1 MADNLLDNYNPLY
14 DIHLRQYF
22 ALPHMQKH
30 LQKMGLLESTLNL
43 NGDEVYARHH
53 AMMDMML
60 KNREAQLIKMAEL
73 RKKLDAAEKVE
84 CCRRIRTGQS
94 PESYRQGKPSRSLSR
109 NRAGQKSNGSG
120 GRQRRYSNS
129 FEDRDFVQRIE
140 ERNADPLESNTRD
153 PYKRLSANAKRFN
166 YLHKLDDSTLV
177 AYKDNLKKQLQRL
190 ERFRE
195 ISFGPHSVAR
205 QPPPPQTSWFFRRR
219 SLPSLT
225 ASAGGTALKEPLR
238 SVLNMR
244 GRKATTGNK
253 LNASH
258 DSRTSCPPTTR
269 KRKDSNVRLPPI
281 HPPSRQWVPTKPP
294 VPVSIQQTTTKLP
307 PAAKKPAPT
316 RGRPS
321 TKRQTTTTTITTVSS
336 VSKSPPKEDITTT
349 TLPTLPSVTGHGIFT
364 GAAAAATAAAIGTV
378 ALNVEDLIAS
388 DSEQASPVSETR
400 GTHGRNSP
408 AYTET
413 IPIDNSHELEE
424 SAEKDVEQGE
434 EEHVVRQ
441 IEAINAANTHGDYE
455 DSSSEPE
462 YAEEDKETPVEI
474 ETVALGVTDAI
485 VPEPFSSDLN
495 SEGNHAEQERPAEP
509 NHDEAL
515 NTESQSLNRCSPTLS
530 DTNLSIEKPTVE
542 STDER
547 PNLPT
552 EKTEEKSEQYREE
565 TPDRVLSVNSSHDSV
580 AHHASEIVPV
590 AVINDHKIEQSP
602 KSPVEKYDHH
612 GQVSS
617 SPVRSLNS
625 SPVLEDH
632 GHSPPKAED
641 YSEHE
646 FEKSEHSPLLTSQDA
661 ENSQFESPTL
671 PNDAV
676 YEQEG
681 LVVQNP
687 ITVHEQSEP
696 KSPES
701 PVLSHHESHHLFED
715 LDTQDQPPVQLLLN
729 VNSAESLEQT
739 ETLQSPAKTE
749 IFEEHAPLDAS
760 ESTVTK
766 RETPELS
773 DRSMSYQNVSPS
785 LEQEVGF
792 ERATSVHSQASN
804 DLERSPSVEAPAEEF
819 LAEENISTTAE
830 HLFVSEEK
838 PSGMGSPTVDQV
850 DESSSL
856 IPSQEDMKNH
866 PISEHNDVVQ
876 QELMSPVHDDEHHE
890 IQEEEK
896 QHDVLSADGCH
907 QHQEETD
914 LERSTIMGQTNEG
927 AHQSSDH
934 VDQVSHNENEIRQE
948 LAEHVSSD
956 HIMFEEPENIV
967 EPVEEERSS
976 PALRTDPPDEVAS
989 SELLAQNSVVENL
1002 SDNVEHGLV
1011 HEISHGPVEINDVP
1025 IVAPL
1030 SRKISHASDNQDVVA
1045 SSPENIAAETEFAP
1059 RYPSVHTSDAEDEH
1073 EEMKHG
1079 SNFNEKYAPKSPT
1092 EMDLYNPSRG
1102 DVDSP
1107 VMSDS
1112 SPRSETAPFTEG
1124 KNITAYQDSETR
1136 ESTSP
1141 VPKATEDTNIS
1152 IEQVAQHIDQHPSP
1166 KEDMAIVDTISNTD
1180 NDSSL
1185 PSQSIIEQ
1193 TDSIGNVEKEED
1205 EHVALQN
1212 LSSNN
1217 PNTDLMTT
1225 SVYQSG
1231 SYQENEMFDDDH
1243 LVHHTNQS
1251 DEKND
1256 RFLESSDAMHDKTV
1270 QEQSDVKDSMILDED
1285 NISTD
1290 SLSIHDKQPNP
1301 MMQSIY
1307 QPQSENEDND
1317 GDHQTDHVQTTVTE
1331 KTDESGRH
1339 YKETV
1344 TSTTNTVIKSGDDL
1358 ENNNDEED
1366 QESGHKEQIIE
1377 EEEEHGANGNLVKE
1391 TITTTTTTITSEG
1404 FPEGGIL
1411 VDDGDESNI
1420 SSI

>member
-60 KNREAQLIKMAEL
+60 KNREAQLVKMAEL

-109 NRAGQKSNGSG
+109 NRAGQKNNGSG

-140 ERNADPLESNTRD
+140 ERNAEPLESNTRD

-166 YLHKLDDSTLV
+166 YLHKLDDNTLV

-225 ASAGGTALKEPLR
+225 ASAGGTTLKEPLR

-408 AYTET
+408 AHTET

-424 SAEKDVEQGE
+424 SAEKDVEQVE

-441 IEAINAANTHGDYE
+441 IESVNAANTHGDYE

-462 YAEEDKETPVEI
+462 YAEEDKETPVEM
-474 ETVALGVTDAI
+474 EAVALGVTDAI

-495 SEGNHAEQERPAEP
+495 QEDNHAEEERSAEP
-509 NHDEAL
+509 HHDKIP
-515 NTESQSLNRCSPTLS
+515 NTESQSLNRSSPALS
-530 DTNLSIEKPTVE
+530 DTHLSIEKPTEE
-542 STDER
+542 STDEH
-547 PNLPT
+547 PSLTT
-552 EKTEEKSEQYREE
+552 EKTEEESEEYRKE
-565 TPDRVLSVNSSHDSV
+565 TPDRVLSVNDSV
-580 AHHASEIVPV
+580 AHYASEIASVPE
-590 AVINDHKIEQSP
+590 IDDHGIEQNP

-612 GQVSS
+612 KQLLS

-625 SPVLEDH
+625 SPVLEDYN
-632 GHSPPKAED
+632 HSPPKTED

-646 FEKSEHSPLLTSQDA
+646 FENSEHSPLVTSQNAD
-661 ENSQFESPTL
+661 NSQLESPTL
-671 PNDAV
+671 QDDAH

-696 KSPES
+696 NSPES
-701 PVLSHHESHHLFED
+701 PAVSHHESHHSLQD
-715 LDTQDQPPVQLLLN
+715 LDTQNQPPVQLSLD
-729 VNSAESLEQT
+729 VNNSEPLEQT
-739 ETLQSPAKTE
+739 DSESLQSPEKTE
-749 IFEEHAPLDAS
+749 IFEEKTPLDAS
-760 ESTVTK
+760 ESPVTK
-766 RETPELS
+766 RETPEPS
-773 DRSMSYQNVSPS
+773 DRSMSNQNVSPS

-792 ERATSVHSQASN
+792 ERAMSVHSQASN
-804 DLERSPSVEAPAEEF
+804 DQEHSPSVEAPAEEF

-830 HLFVSEEK
+830 HLFASEEK
-838 PSGMGSPTVDQV
+838 SSGMGSPTVEQV

-856 IPSQEDMKNH
+856 IPSQEEMKNH
-866 PISEHNDVVQ
+866 PFPVHSDVDQ
-876 QELMSPVHDDEHHE
+876 QELMSPVHDNEYYE
-890 IQEEEK
+890 TQEAEK
-896 QHDVLSADGCH
+896 QDDVLSVDDH
-907 QHQEETD
+907 QHHEEMD
-914 LERSTIMGQTNEG
+914 LERSTIMEK
-927 AHQSSDH
+927 SS
-934 VDQVSHNENEIRQE
+934 VDQVSQDRNNIRQE
-948 LAEHVSSD
+948 SAEPVSSD
-956 HIMFEEPENIV
+956 NIMPEEPENIV
-967 EPVEEERSS
+967 ESVEEERRSPDLCRDS
-976 PALRTDPPDEVAS
+976 PAEVAS
-989 SELLAQNSVVENL
+989 SEFLNKNSVVENL
-1002 SDNVEHGLV
+1002 SDNVDHSGLD
-1011 HEISHGPVEINDVP
+1011 HQISHEPVEIINVP
-1025 IVAPL
+1025 IDAL
-1030 SRKISHASDNQDVVA
+1030 SRKSSHVSDNHDVVA
-1045 SSPENIAAETEFAP
+1045 SSPENIAAESEFLP
-1059 RYPSVHTSDAEDEH
+1059 RNPSVHTSDAEDEH
-1073 EEMKHG
+1073 ENMKHG
-1079 SNFNEKYAPKSPT
+1079 SSFSENYAPKSPT
-1092 EMDLYNPSRG
+1092 EMDLYNPSRE

-1107 VMSDS
+1107 IMSDS
-1112 SPRSETAPFTEG
+1112 SPREEAVPFTED

-1141 VPKATEDTNIS
+1141 VPKATEETNIS
-1152 IEQVAQHIDQHPSP
+1152 IQQVAQHIDQQPSP
-1166 KEDMAIVDTISNTD
+1166 KEEMVIVDTISNPD
-1180 NDSSL
+1180 NDSSSM
-1185 PSQSIIEQ
+1185 SQSIIEQ

-1205 EHVALQN
+1205 EHVSFQN
-1212 LSSNN
+1212 LISYN
-1217 PNTDLMTT
+1217 PDADLMTT

-1231 SYQENEMFDDDH
+1231 SYQENEMSNEDL
-1243 LVHHTNQS
+1243 LVHRTNQS
-1251 DEKND
+1251 DEKNE
-1256 RFLESSDAMHDKTV
+1256 RFLESSDAMDEKTV
-1270 QEQSDVKDSMILDED
+1270 QEQSTVKDSMILDED

-1290 SLSIHDKQPNP
+1290 SLGIHDQQPNP

-1307 QPQSENEDND
+1307 QPQSENEDDD
-1317 GDHQTDHVQTTVTE
+1317 GDHQTDHVQTTITE
-1331 KTDESGRH
+1331 RTDESGRH

-1344 TSTTNTVIKSGDDL
+1344 TSTTTTVIKSGDDL

-1366 QESGHKEQIIE
+1366 HESGDKEQIIE
-1377 EEEEHGANGNLVKE
+1377 EEEEHGSNGNLVKE
-1391 TITTTTTTITSEG
+1391 TITTTTTTITSGG